1 MIGYKL
7 YFIENRYTFKK
18 EIQFLNNC
26 SIYDITSHSIPIEY
40 QIWNYTYESYTVMQR
55 ALMMMYCRRSILV
68 PKGTF
73 VQHFSFVFFQ
83 MARDRCGTNEELAL
97 PKFTS
102 LKSMSGS
109 EDGLDRYKKQNIP
122 RKSMTRFYSK
132 YLLTIPKLKLFFNS
146 DGEKYW
152 IEYYL

>member
-1 MIGYKL
+1 MEFCSFVRSLFGNNFPILIVIWKQ
-7 YFIENRYTFKK
+7 KK
-18 EIQFLNNC
+18 SKQNKK
-26 SIYDITSHSIPIEY
+26 H
-40 QIWNYTYESYTVMQR
+40 TYESYTVMQR

-109 EDGLDRYKKQNIP
+109 EDGLDRYKKQNSP
-122 RKSMTRFYSK
+122 WKSITRFYSK
-132 YLLTIPKLKLFFNS
+132 YLLTTKDIDTSYNFFKFW
-146 DGEKYW
+146 GENLAKYW

>member
-7 YFIENRYTFKK
+7 YFIENRYAFKK

-40 QIWNYTYESYTVMQR
+40 QIWKYTYESYTVMQR

-132 YLLTIPKLKLFFNS
+132 YLLTTKVKTFFNS

>member
-26 SIYDITSHSIPIEY
+26 SLYDITSHSIPNEY

-132 YLLTIPKLKLFFNS
+132 YLLTTKVKTFFNS

>member
-1 MIGYKL
+1 
-7 YFIENRYTFKK
+7 
-18 EIQFLNNC
+18 
-26 SIYDITSHSIPIEY
+26 
-40 QIWNYTYESYTVMQR
+40 MQR

>member
-1 MIGYKL
+1 
-7 YFIENRYTFKK
+7 
-18 EIQFLNNC
+18 
-26 SIYDITSHSIPIEY
+26 
-40 QIWNYTYESYTVMQR
+40 MQR

-132 YLLTIPKLKLFFNS
+132 YLLTTKVKTFFNS